1 MRAIQ
6 VQGKDIQDLITGLRK
21 TDYRIWEPQNKKGRI
36 LICTASKRYKGYPC
50 GYALCT
56 AEIGK
61 VTRYPGDALDGGD
74 LYGWELKRIH
84 LIEPFPMKIRA
95 RQGFFEV
102 DDELVWE
109 CKGVALQDW
118 FQTYY
123 DPIRTW

>member
-74 LYGWELKRIH
+74 LYGW
-84 LIEPFPMKIRA
+84 
-95 RQGFFEV
+95 
-102 DDELVWE
+102 
-109 CKGVALQDW
+109 
-118 FQTYY
+118 
-123 DPIRTW
+123 

>member
-84 LIEPFPMKIRA
+84 LRA
-95 RQGFFEV
+95 ADGY
-102 DDELVWE
+102 L
-109 CKGVALQDW
+109 
-118 FQTYY
+118 
-123 DPIRTW
+123 